1 MKILIAEDDPQLGD
15 ALQSGLRLQGFQ
27 VNWVRDGFAAIHE
40 IRQSDY
46 AMVVLDISMP
56 RMSGLDV
63 LANLR
68 DQKIKIPVLML
79 TAHDANQQIADA
91 LDSGADDY
99 VVKPVDLSVLAARL
113 RALARR
119 AEGAATHSMIT
130 IGTISINSVTR
141 EVLTDSVEVNLS
153 GREFDLLQAL
163 VMANGRV
170 LTRDH
175 LEQQLYS
182 WGQEVE
188 SNAIE
193 VHVHNLRKKLG
204 KDVIQTIRGVGYQIK
219 HDI

>member
-56 RMSGLDV
+56 RMSGLEV

-119 AEGAATHSMIT
+119 AEGAATH
-130 IGTISINSVTR
+130 
-141 EVLTDSVEVNLS
+141 
-153 GREFDLLQAL
+153 
-163 VMANGRV
+163 
-170 LTRDH
+170 
-175 LEQQLYS
+175 
-182 WGQEVE
+182 
-188 SNAIE
+188 
-193 VHVHNLRKKLG
+193 
-204 KDVIQTIRGVGYQIK
+204 
-219 HDI
+219 

>member
-1 MKILIAEDDPQLGD
+1 M
-15 ALQSGLRLQGFQ
+15 
-27 VNWVRDGFAAIHE
+27 RDGFAAIHE

-56 RMSGLDV
+56 RMSGLEV

-119 AEGAATHSMIT
+119 AEDAATHSMIT